1 MKVLKEKFL
10 MKRQEKIIN
19 YLSNLYYLQ
28 DKKLLHYGNIVNDH
42 FIIYI
47 YDYED
52 KDINSIWVSLL
63 IRVTT
68 KRLKEIESRIV

>member
-19 YLSNLYYLQ
+19 YLNNLYYLQ

-42 FIIYI
+42 FIIYV